1 MPVTMLETQRP
12 GNRNVRE
19 WDASV
24 FFFSFFYTCRL
35 YNRRQIR
42 RNLFKESSVEVEVSP
57 RELRNGIELYACDGN
72 STMGKSQ
79 SSNRRAKRNL
89 KHNFSFFS
97 SRRREKMS
105 ASLLNIVKRFSHGK
119 LRKVTMLLINI
130 N

>member
-1 MPVTMLETQRP
+1 M
-12 GNRNVRE
+12 
-19 WDASV
+19 
-24 FFFSFFYTCRL
+24 FFFFLFFYTCRL

-57 RELRNGIELYACDGN
+57 RELRNGIELYDGN

>member
-1 MPVTMLETQRP
+1 MRLRCWKHNDRAIETYENGTR
-12 GNRNVRE
+12 
-19 WDASV
+19 V

-57 RELRNGIELYACDGN
+57 RELCNGIELYACDGN

-79 SSNRRAKRNL
+79 SSSRRAKRNL

-97 SRRREKMS
+97 SRRREKNVGFVVEHRKT
-105 ASLLNIVKRFSHGK
+105 LLTWKTEKSDYA
-119 LRKVTMLLINI
+119 LD
-130 N
+130 

>member
-1 MPVTMLETQRP
+1 MLVTMLETQRP

-57 RELRNGIELYACDGN
+57 RELRNGIELYDGN

-97 SRRREKMS
+97 SRRREK
-105 ASLLNIVKRFSHGK
+105 NVGFVVEH
-119 LRKVTMLLINI
+119 RKMLLTWKTEKSDYALD
-130 N
+130 

>member
-1 MPVTMLETQRP
+1 M
-12 GNRNVRE
+12 
-19 WDASV
+19 

-72 STMGKSQ
+72 STIGKSQ
-79 SSNRRAKRNL
+79 SSNLPLGGGK
-89 KHNFSFFS
+89 
-97 SRRREKMS
+97 KMS

>member
-1 MPVTMLETQRP
+1 MLETQRP

-19 WDASV
+19 RDASV

-97 SRRREKMS
+97 SRRREKNVGFVVEHRKT
-105 ASLLNIVKRFSHGK
+105 LLTWKTEKSDYA
-119 LRKVTMLLINI
+119 LD
-130 N
+130 

>member
-19 WDASV
+19 RDTSV
-24 FFFSFFYTCRL
+24 FFSFFYTCRL
-35 YNRRQIR
+35 YNRKQR

-57 RELRNGIELYACDGN
+57 RELRNGIELYDGN

-97 SRRREKMS
+97 SRRREKNVGFVVEHRKT
-105 ASLLNIVKRFSHGK
+105 LLTWKTEKSDYA
-119 LRKVTMLLINI
+119 LD
-130 N
+130 

>member
-1 MPVTMLETQRP
+1 M
-12 GNRNVRE
+12 
-19 WDASV
+19 

-35 YNRRQIR
+35 YNRKQR

-57 RELRNGIELYACDGN
+57 RELRNGIELYDGN

-97 SRRREKMS
+97 SRRREKNVGFVVEHRKT
-105 ASLLNIVKRFSHGK
+105 LLTWKTEKSDYA
-119 LRKVTMLLINI
+119 LD
-130 N
+130 

>member
-1 MPVTMLETQRP
+1 M
-12 GNRNVRE
+12 
-19 WDASV
+19 
-24 FFFSFFYTCRL
+24 FFFSFFYTYRL
-35 YNRRQIR
+35 YNRKQIR

-97 SRRREKMS
+97 SRRREKNVGFVVEHRKT
-105 ASLLNIVKRFSHGK
+105 LLTWKTEKSDYA
-119 LRKVTMLLINI
+119 LD
-130 N
+130 

>member
-1 MPVTMLETQRP
+1 MRLRCWKHNDRAIETYENGTR
-12 GNRNVRE
+12 
-19 WDASV
+19 V

-35 YNRRQIR
+35 YNRKQIR

-57 RELRNGIELYACDGN
+57 RELCNGIELYACDGN

-97 SRRREKMS
+97 SRRREK
-105 ASLLNIVKRFSHGK
+105 NVGFVVEH
-119 LRKVTMLLINI
+119 RKTLPTWKTEKSDYALD
-130 N
+130 